1 MLTLNE
7 KLVYDFYRCDLED
20 KVETIV
26 DPTPEQLEIIAK
38 TRELIK
44 NMGDQDQIQA
54 YINQL

>member
-7 KLVYDFYRCDLED
+7 QLVYDFYRCDLED

-26 DPTPEQLEIIAK
+26 GPTPEQLEIIAK

>member
-7 KLVYDFYRCDLED
+7 QLVYDFYRCDLED

-26 DPTPEQLEIIAK
+26 DSTPEQLEIIAK
-38 TRELIK
+38 TRELID

>member
-20 KVETIV
+20 KVEAITK
-26 DPTPEQLEIIAK
+26 PTPEQQEIIAK
-38 TRELIK
+38 TRELID